1 MFPIARLTVPLAA
14 LAACVALAASAADR
28 RETRPVSGFSS
39 IGLAA
44 PIKVQLTQADADSL
58 VLEGAAEA
66 LDDLETVVENGS
78 LKIRT
83 KSKSTVTGMHK
94 VRAYVTARNI
104 EGLAISGSGDITA
117 PALRSAKLRVAI
129 SGSGDVRIGEL
140 NASSLDVSVS
150 GSGDVTVAGKADEV
164 ATSIAGSG
172 DVRAGKLESR
182 QSKVSI
188 AGSGDAT
195 LWARESLAVSIVGSG
210 DVKYYGDPSVKK
222 AIVGSGSVR
231 RVGATP
237 S

>member
-1 MFPIARLTVPLAA
+1 MFPIARITVPLAF

-28 RETRPVSGFSS
+28 RESRPVSAFSG
-39 IGLAA
+39 IGLSA
-44 PIKVQLTQADADSL
+44 PIKVQLTQGDADSL
-58 VLEGAAEA
+58 VLEGAPEA

-83 KSKSTVTGMHK
+83 KSRSKVSGMGK
-94 VRAYVTARNI
+94 VRAYITARNI
-104 EGLAISGSGDITA
+104 ETLAVSGSGDINA
-117 PALRSAKLRVAI
+117 AALRSTRLRVAI
-129 SGSGDVRIGEL
+129 SGSGDIRIGEL
-140 NASSLDVSVS
+140 NAAALDVSVS

-164 ATSIAGSG
+164 TTSIAGSG

-195 LWARESLAVSIVGSG
+195 LWARESLSVSIVGSG
-210 DVKYYGDPSVKK
+210 DVRYYGDPSVKK
-222 AIVGSGSVR
+222 AVVGSGSLR
-231 RVGATP
+231 RAGATP